1 MRRMREG
8 CDDVRGGRPIDRTQT
23 NIVHQEIDR
32 CLESGHEA
40 EQIASFSVSSTEWLE
55 DAHLMT

>member
-8 CDDVRGGRPIDRTQT
+8 CDDVRGPIDRTQT

-40 EQIASFSVSSTEWLE
+40 EQIASFSVSGTKWLD